1 MMFPNAVDLSDDFFE
16 CDDKGNV
23 VSVEKAKHCLKAAT
37 GGKGKKKGK
46 K

>member
-1 MMFPNAVDLSDDFFE
+1 MTILRAVDLSDDFFE

-23 VSVEKAKHCLKAAT
+23 VSVEKVVGELTAAT
-37 GGKGKKKGK
+37 KGKKKGK